1 MVRLFGASGA
11 TRKATI
17 RWNCPRPSAVFR
29 SDTSQRRCVKLD
41 GPIEIPGWGLITLRA
56 EFETA
61 IKSPGIVTAD
71 HNKLAIHYTDK

>member
-1 MVRLFGASGA
+1 
-11 TRKATI
+11 
-17 RWNCPRPSAVFR
+17 
-29 SDTSQRRCVKLD
+29 VKLD